1 MYTKSPCHYTLSTK
15 RSFNKL
21 GKMSFHE
28 KSTLFSWL
36 CWKFSHSLYYTGKF
50 HSYPFHCPQI
60 IFLKQSCVQS
70 KYTDIDTISVPK
82 GFTLQLGK
90 REIEKPMCDH
100 PYCPKLAY
108 ISKGIWHGVLTY
120 INQVDTL
127 NIQTLPCQKDYFS
140 LGGGGRGGAVLST

>member
-1 MYTKSPCHYTLSTK
+1 MIMLKILPQSILYWQISQLPLPLSSDYFFKTELCTKQVH
-15 RSFNKL
+15 
-21 GKMSFHE
+21 
-28 KSTLFSWL
+28 
-36 CWKFSHSLYYTGKF
+36 
-50 HSYPFHCPQI
+50 
-60 IFLKQSCVQS
+60 
-70 KYTDIDTISVPK
+70 IDTISVPK